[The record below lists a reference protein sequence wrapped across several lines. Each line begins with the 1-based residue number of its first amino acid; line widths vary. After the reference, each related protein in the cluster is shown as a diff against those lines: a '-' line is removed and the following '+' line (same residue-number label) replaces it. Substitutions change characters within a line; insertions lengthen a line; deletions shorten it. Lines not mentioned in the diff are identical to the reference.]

1 MSTVIPFYSRS
12 SLHVDIYDR
21 LHASQEDV
29 AFYLRCARDVGHRVL
44 ELGVGTGRVAIP
56 LATAGLDV
64 TGVDGSGAMLSL
76 AKQKARIIPKEV
88 RARLHLRQGDIASL
102 RVRGEFDLAF
112 AAFRVFMSLLTP
124 ESQRR
129 ALQAV
134 HRRLRPGGLAVGPPK
149 CEIR

>member
-29 AFYLRCARDVGHRVL
+29 EFYLRCARDVGHRVL

-64 TGVDGSGAMLSL
+64 TGVDRSEPMLSL
-76 AKQKARIIPKEV
+76 AKRKARIIKEV
-88 RARLHLRQGDIASL
+88 RARHLRQGDIASL
-102 RVRGEFDLAF
+102 RVRGEFDAYSPL
-112 AAFRVFMSLLTP
+112 S
-124 ESQRR
+124 
-129 ALQAV
+129 
-134 HRRLRPGGLAVGPPK
+134 G
-149 CEIR
+149 C